1 MTDMLTCELVSS
13 SNSMRSQTVSATRS
27 STASNSS
34 RLGSRSVIVSGG
46 VGSGMLGWNSGGTRG
61 RERPQALERLADVQ
75 RQFGSEVE
83 PSPRSRVQE
92 LQFGGMQSL
101 PPEEAQQRV
110 REATLGLPEAQH
122 LFDAS
127 AIGGVPDHGMPERG
141 QVHADL
147 MGPAGFEPRLEPGR
161 EPIALQHLPARPG
174 RLSPRTP
181 DHRHPLAVFGIA
193 PDG

>member
-27 STASNSS
+27 STAKSSS

-46 VGSGMLGWNSGGTRG
+46 VGSGMLGRDSGGMRG
-61 RERPQALERLADVQ
+61 RERPQALERLADVH

-101 PPEEAQQRV
+101 PPGGAQRSG
-110 REATLGLPEAQH
+110 EKT
-122 LFDAS
+122 
-127 AIGGVPDHGMPERG
+127 
-141 QVHADL
+141 
-147 MGPAGFEPRLEPGR
+147 PGT
-161 EPIALQHLPARPG
+161 Q
-174 RLSPRTP
+174 
-181 DHRHPLAVFGIA
+181 
-193 PDG
+193 